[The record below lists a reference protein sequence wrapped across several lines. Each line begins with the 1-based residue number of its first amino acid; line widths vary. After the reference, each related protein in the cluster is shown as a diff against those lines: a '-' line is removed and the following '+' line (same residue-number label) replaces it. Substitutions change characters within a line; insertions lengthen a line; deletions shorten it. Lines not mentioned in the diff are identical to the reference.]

1 LDGAVLQI
9 DDAANLDA
17 YGSNTTP
24 RMIFEGR
31 AAGAPSMDV
40 VAFRDRLEEA
50 TYAARNNRAGNGG
63 NAPRAPAPA
72 VAPAPV
78 QAAPAAPAEATT
90 APLQN
95 VPQNPPPQQQG
106 FQPVNDGE
114 IRTETLGGN

>member
-1 LDGAVLQI
+1 GA
-9 DDAANLDA
+9 AA
-17 YGSNTTP
+17 
-24 RMIFEGR
+24 
-31 AAGAPSMDV
+31 
-40 VAFRDRLEEA
+40 
-50 TYAARNNRAGNGG
+50 
-63 NAPRAPAPA
+63 APAA
-72 VAPAPV
+72 APAPV